1 MVMRASF
8 RLPDIVVG
16 YFLHFFVV
24 LFRIVG
30 QYSKIGNEIAE
41 CLPRSVYKAKQVLG
55 EVKFQCHVCK
65 NVFQYTNFQCIETS
79 SVYHKS
85 KQCSFKWFHYIHI
98 QE

>member
-1 MVMRASF
+1 MLFQTGYYVFFMVLRASF
-8 RLPDIVVG
+8 RLPDIVIG

-55 EVKFQCHVCK
+55 EVKFQCHVC
-65 NVFQYTNFQCIETS
+65 
-79 SVYHKS
+79 
-85 KQCSFKWFHYIHI
+85 
-98 QE
+98 